1 VAEQSI
7 ESGHWI
13 KFHEIE
19 VLAKTSG
26 YVDQLAKEA
35 IEMKLHLNRKEGFKL
50 CKAQNPSTSLLRHS
64 STHVS

>member
-1 VAEQSI
+1 VAEHST

-26 YVDQLAKEA
+26 YMDQLAKEA
-35 IEMKLHLNRKEGFKL
+35 IEIKLHLNRKKGSNSAKHRMP
-50 CKAQNPSTSLLRHS
+50 AP
-64 STHVS
+64 VY